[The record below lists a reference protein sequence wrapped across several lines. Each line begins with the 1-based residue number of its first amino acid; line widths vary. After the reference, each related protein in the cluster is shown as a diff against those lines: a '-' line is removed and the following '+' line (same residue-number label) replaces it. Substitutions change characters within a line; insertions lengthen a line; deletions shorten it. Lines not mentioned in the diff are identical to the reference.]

1 MADLNQKNIYDNAVI
16 SQGYLNLNLE
26 EEPNVYDLAPKV
38 GSVKEFNN
46 PETLQTGNI
55 YDVAPKVNEVGNQDN
70 ISRINRPVLV
80 SEVDPDRPG
89 KWVADGYS
97 SYFLYDDQEAIEN
110 ITSYTGEGVED
121 RSYEL
126 ILEIEKL
133 SKSGTIYEE
142 QVLNN
147 PTLITGIRDIMKA
160 RYSPETRN
168 KYLYDEKYDNKMND
182 KDLFEEWQNWMRSL
196 EGAQTVTTANDV
208 VWYAQADEN
217 QRTLLGAS
225 FELFDAGPSIL
236 TDKNV
241 EWSETRDGVRDY
253 LKAGVWDPST
263 LAGLAVGRTLSFLGG
278 KSAGMTFRKTALA
291 TYKNAIARGLT
302 KYQAK
307 QLQRNILLSG
317 FRNAGIKNATRYSAM
332 AGTDMAIAV
341 GADYYNQ
348 ILRIDTGV
356 KEEYSVPQSVGAA
369 MGVIM
374 LPSLVLASKQVGSLT
389 NTDFVKKF
397 LPNFAK
403 YKDISLTLGGKSKTQ
418 IQDIIMGEVDLSK
431 VNSSLIKVFEK
442 FKSDLELKNF
452 LPYAQKASDA
462 VKVVTKKDIA
472 GSPLEKEVFFEQVLV
487 GEFVQALKNAGFMYA
502 PREANDNVS
511 SWITDALK
519 YLEPETILTYKKSFK
534 SQFGTLPEAVE
545 KINTAEELSSWFL
558 NRGRNA
564 GQTFQNRSVYAKLLG
579 KKVDDVTVED
589 FLNGVP
595 IREEAPVKGPQRVAY
610 MQSIWKRAVTSHP
623 STLGLNV
630 KGWGW
635 THSMNA
641 MSDLVQGAL
650 LTTKGVVTLDKAN
663 LRAGSGSFLG
673 GIRKGLNLMTP
684 GATIES
690 AQGYFKLFPEVAD
703 ELFKER
709 AGGIDNLKILE
720 RLGLDPK
727 SKLNQVSEA
736 SINTLQKIMG
746 VKLQDETTKMI
757 SFMGAIDQNIMMQ
770 YGMTYNKFMSQPNA
784 YAKMFSP
791 EYLEFVLE
799 PAIERTKKETYS
811 FSWSGNKNNT
821 FMGMLADKV
830 EGISN
835 APGLGFL
842 LPFGRFFNTATETVA
857 NFSTL
862 GALYHVAGTTATRG
876 PVAGLKASVSEEG
889 LDKLSKGLIGIGL
902 IYGSRPDGSSQ
913 FEDAKE
919 KIRLGIVWNK
929 KPRNDGSI
937 ADVTFEFP
945 SGIIELSAQILAHQS
960 LDGEVPPQLF
970 EELGKML
977 VSNTFR
983 DGGRF
988 YDNTKDF
995 VTTLTEMNTDKS
1007 LQASFDILSAGL
1019 GKIVS
1024 GATRP
1029 AEPINQVVQIATG
1042 NFDQYDI
1049 KQGTSTE
1056 KLINMSRKYVDAI
1069 FPPVGEIKLAQS
1081 TTSSGPKF
1089 VDPGR
1094 TLGGVRSSSNPTP
1107 SERLLGSISQ
1117 QAFFA
1122 ISWGGT
1128 DEYKYRLNELV
1139 SDILNYN
1146 SVKAMEKFKLDGKNF
1161 FTQPLSVRQETVKRV
1176 MDSTKRTATE
1186 VLNSSSSVTD
1196 QTLVLE
1202 NKVLRKPKKD
1212 INRALKLLIESGSME
1227 SDETIEDIKNKVGGT
1242 EKLKYLLFILD
1253 NMDSTVFRDVLED

>member
-1 MADLNQKNIYDNAVI
+1 MADLNKKSIFDDAVI
-16 SQGYLNLNLE
+16 SQELNLNLE
-26 EEPNVYDLAPKV
+26 QEPSIFDLAPKV
-38 GSVKEFNN
+38 GSVEEFIN
-46 PETLQTGNI
+46 PETLQPGSI
-55 YDVAPKVNEVGNQDN
+55 FDAAPKISEVGNQDN
-70 ISRINRPVLV
+70 ISRIDRPVLV
-80 SEVDPDRPG
+80 SEVDPNRPG
-89 KWVADGYS
+89 KWVADNYS
-97 SYFLYDDQEAIEN
+97 SYFLYDDQVAKEN
-110 ITSYTGEGVED
+110 IISFTGEGIED

-126 ILEIEKL
+126 ILEIQKL
-133 SKSGTIYEE
+133 SKSGPIYEE

-168 KYLYDEKYDNKMND
+168 KYLYDEKYDNKLSD

-196 EGAQTVTTANDV
+196 EGAQTVTTANDA

-217 QRTLLGAS
+217 QRALLGAS
-225 FELFDAGPSIL
+225 FQLFDAGPQIL

-241 EWSETRDGVRDY
+241 EWAETGDGVRDY
-253 LKAGVWDPST
+253 LQAGVWDPST
-263 LAGLAVGRTLSFLGG
+263 LAGLAVGRVLSFMGI

-317 FRNAGIKNATRYSAM
+317 FRNAGIKNAARYSAM

-369 MGVIM
+369 MGVMM
-374 LPSLVLASKQVGSLT
+374 LPSLILASKQVGKLT
-389 NTDFVKKF
+389 DTDFVKKF

-403 YKDISLTLGGKSKTQ
+403 YKDMSLTLGGKSKKQ
-418 IQDIIMGEVDLSK
+418 RQDIIMEQVDLTK
-431 VNSSLIKVFEK
+431 VNSSLVKAFEK
-442 FKSDLELKNF
+442 FKAELDLKSF
-452 LPYAQKASDA
+452 RPYLE
-462 VKVVTKKDIA
+462 KKLAAEKIINKYDIA
-472 GSPLEKEVFFEQVLV
+472 STPSDKENLFERVLI
-487 GEFVQALKNAGFMYA
+487 GEFGKEMTAAGFLYA
-502 PREANDNVS
+502 PREANDNIS
-511 SWITDALK
+511 AFFADALK
-519 YLEPETILTYKKSFK
+519 YLDTETVIKFTDVFK
-534 SQFGTLPEAVE
+534 SKFGELPESIKGVD
-545 KINTAEELSSWFL
+545 TAEKLSAWFL
-558 NRGRNA
+558 ARGYRA
-564 GQTFQNRSVYAKLLG
+564 GQTFQNRSTMAKMLG

-589 FLNGVP
+589 LLNGVP

-650 LTTKGVVTLDKAN
+650 LTTKGALTLDKAY

-684 GATIES
+684 ETTIES

-709 AGGIDNLKILE
+709 AGGIDNLKIIE

-727 SKLNQVSEA
+727 SKLNQLSEA

-770 YGMTYNKFMSQPNA
+770 YGMSYNKFMSQPNA
-784 YAKMFSP
+784 YAKMFTP

-862 GALYHVAGTTATRG
+862 GALYHVAGTTATKG

-889 LDKLSKGLIGIGL
+889 LDKLSKGLIGIGI
-902 IYGSRPDGSSQ
+902 IYGIRPDGSSQ

-919 KIRLGIVWNK
+919 KIKLGIAWNK
-929 KPRNDGSI
+929 KPRSDGSI

-960 LDGEVPPQLF
+960 LDGEVPPELF

-1019 GKIVS
+1019 GKVVS

-1056 KLINMSRKYVDAI
+1056 KLINMSRRYVDAI
-1069 FPPVGEIKLAQS
+1069 FPPVGKINLKQS
-1081 TTSSGPKF
+1081 PTSSRAAF

-1117 QAFFA
+1117 QPFFA

-1146 SVKAMEKFKLDGKNF
+1146 SVKAMEKFKLDGKDF
-1161 FTQPLSVRQETVKRV
+1161 FTEPLSIRQETVKRV
-1176 MDSTKRTATE
+1176 MASTKRTAIE
-1186 VLNSSSSVTD
+1186 VLNSSSSVND

-1212 INRALKLLIESGSME
+1212 INRALKLLIDSGSME
-1227 SDETIEDIKNKVGGT
+1227 SDETVEDIKNKVGGT
-1242 EKLKYLLFILD
+1242 EKLKYLLFILE